1 MKKLSAFMLSG
12 IALFAAATANAED
25 YNRVA
30 ISYDNVH
37 FGANKEMKADFF
49 NDAVGGF
56 STNGVGLNYIH
67 GFGLSE
73 SLPHVHRNRPQL
85 QLRLRFNP
93 TWL

>member
-73 SLPHVHRNRPQL
+73 SRPQL